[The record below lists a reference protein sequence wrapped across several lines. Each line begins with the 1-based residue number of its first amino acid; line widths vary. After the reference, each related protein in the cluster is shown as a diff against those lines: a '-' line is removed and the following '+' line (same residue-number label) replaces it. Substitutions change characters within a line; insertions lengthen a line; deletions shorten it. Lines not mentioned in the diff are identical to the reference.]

1 MKYIIDKSKA
11 KSINTAENPST
22 YEPATYVSTLINK
35 VNEWAWATRPVT
47 VGELATEIF
56 PEFISN
62 KKTHTS
68 EEWEEYYL
76 ANYKE
81 KYNLALQ
88 KLKAKFE
95 SVRTT
100 VNTISDDDLQ
110 AWLDD
115 FLFTKTFNGLY
126 YQEAILQDI
135 AQRAG
140 KELVPASSQDE
151 SLGIDGY
158 IDGKPYSVKPE
169 SYKQTQS
176 SRHEKINA
184 TMVYYKD
191 IDKKSFEYE
200 IEEDKAE

>member
-22 YEPATYVSTLINK
+22 YEPATYVSPLINK

>member
-11 KSINTAENPST
+11 KSINTTENPST
-22 YEPATYVSTLINK
+22 YAPAAYVSTLINK

-62 KKTHTS
+62 QKTHTS
-68 EEWEEYYL
+68 EKWEDYYL

-81 KYNLALQ
+81 KYDLALQ
-88 KLKAKFE
+88 KLKTKFE
-95 SVRTT
+95 SVKMT
-100 VNTISDDDLQ
+100 VNTISDDDLK

-135 AQRAG
+135 AQRTG

-200 IEEDKAE
+200 IKEDKEE